1 MSHFR
6 AMWRNHGTER
16 PTLDRARHQP
26 GNVVPAGQARDQ
38 TEKKLSRK
46 ALLTFAV
53 EQQGGATSV
62 RTMQRIE
69 RLQAIDSV
77 PEVRALLELIKAGLM
92 KVGTAERLV
101 FRHLRGSRSRYHP
114 E

>member
-1 MSHFR
+1 MRQKDQPWIALGISR
-6 AMWRNHGTER
+6 ATWYRLGKPETR
-16 PTLDRARHQP
+16 P
-26 GNVVPAGQARDQ
+26 
-38 TEKKLSRK
+38 EKKLSRK

-53 EQQGGATSV
+53 EQKGGATSV

-101 FRHLRGSRSRYHP
+101 FRHLRGSRSRHHP